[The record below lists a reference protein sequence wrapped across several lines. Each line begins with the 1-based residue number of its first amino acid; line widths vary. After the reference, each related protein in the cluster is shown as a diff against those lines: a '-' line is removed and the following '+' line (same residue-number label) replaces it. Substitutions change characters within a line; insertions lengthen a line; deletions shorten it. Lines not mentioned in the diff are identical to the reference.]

1 MLRFQE
7 LMERKLGDVGSPGQ
21 KVKDFE
27 KDAHSQGIDLGPA
40 HKDAHHI
47 NYPKATFR
55 RGGKPA
61 KKADGTAIGGDLDG
75 KGKFH
80 SQKHTHGNTLRDAVK
95 ASGRVDKRPAA
106 KAKRKEEATLNKA
119 KKAKN
124 RDPFTREHTEWWI
137 MMHRLEEMSPPA
149 SQVGKDRVAKQ
160 KQQNQINKDAK
171 TAKPGAP
178 LGGEKQTIT
187 QSRSQRKAP
196 RVDKYTT
203 DLVAS
208 KKKEKEEKKAV
219 GPSKPAQP
227 QAQLKTRPDQEKGK
241 VIANRRKAEADF
253 ERKIKKSQPKEVK
266 AKTPEPKEV
275 KAKKPLVDPQK
286 TINKRKRGIGSGVKS
301 ALGGDNFMRAKKG
314 DSNRTKATIAQ
325 QNRANRAETA
335 KNAVGSAASAAGS
348 ALKRG
353 LTLDRETGG
362 ASEGQAQG
370 TGTVR
375 SYGKN

>member
-124 RDPFTREHTEWWI
+124 AKETQRKKAKESKRKQNKATESKESK
-137 MMHRLEEMSPPA
+137 R
-149 SQVGKDRVAKQ
+149 KQ
-160 KQQNQINKDAK
+160 RNQRKQRRQRRQRRQRKQRK
-171 TAKPGAP
+171 QRKQRRKQG
-178 LGGEKQTIT
+178 KQT
-187 QSRSQRKAP
+187 
-196 RVDKYTT
+196 
-203 DLVAS
+203 
-208 KKKEKEEKKAV
+208 
-219 GPSKPAQP
+219 
-227 QAQLKTRPDQEKGK
+227 
-241 VIANRRKAEADF
+241 
-253 ERKIKKSQPKEVK
+253 
-266 AKTPEPKEV
+266 
-275 KAKKPLVDPQK
+275 
-286 TINKRKRGIGSGVKS
+286 
-301 ALGGDNFMRAKKG
+301 
-314 DSNRTKATIAQ
+314 
-325 QNRANRAETA
+325 
-335 KNAVGSAASAAGS
+335 
-348 ALKRG
+348 
-353 LTLDRETGG
+353 
-362 ASEGQAQG
+362 
-370 TGTVR
+370 
-375 SYGKN
+375 